1 MIGLQQNFK
10 AELQLADDAHK
21 DMQAALG
28 RQQVW
33 AMPLLA
39 YVAVDKCIVL
49 FDCDECAGNGAAF
62 ATAAR
67 GN

>member
-28 RQQVW
+28 RQQVLVI
-33 AMPLLA
+33 PLFA
-39 YVAVDKCIVL
+39 CVYIDKCIVL
-49 FDCDECAGNGAAF
+49 FECDECAGNGASF